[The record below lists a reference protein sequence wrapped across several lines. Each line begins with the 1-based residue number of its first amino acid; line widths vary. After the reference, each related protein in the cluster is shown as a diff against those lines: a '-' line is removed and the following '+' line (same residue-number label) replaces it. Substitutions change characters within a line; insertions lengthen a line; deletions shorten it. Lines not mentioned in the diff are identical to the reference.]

1 MKLLL
6 CLGFVVFL
14 FANGIARADTI
25 IDSAQATTE
34 KSLSDTSSVNNRIVD
49 NDISYPPK
57 EPETKISD
65 IVKAAK
71 GLRDEIH
78 SLDTAMVN
86 DVKRDG
92 LIPSL
97 REHRKFYLSIAV
109 FVVLFLIWLKTRDK
123 F

>member
-14 FANGIARADTI
+14 FANGFARADTI

-34 KSLSDTSSVNNRIVD
+34 KSLSDTSSVNSRIDD